1 MKSNLTKRIANERLK
16 LNETVAKN
24 NSLKKEVD
32 MLRKELK
39 SSHESTTGLR
49 RNISKAK
56 ERALGSNRSYVA
68 GKRKTE
74 EANNHIL
81 ALQAKHEQE
90 KERFETQIRQL
101 QERL

>member
-1 MKSNLTKRIANERLK
+1 
-16 LNETVAKN
+16 
-24 NSLKKEVD
+24 

-39 SSHESTTGLR
+39 SSQSSTTGMQR
-49 RNISKAK
+49 SISKAK
-56 ERALGSNRSYVA
+56 ERALGSNRSYVT

-90 KERFETQIRQL
+90 KERFEFQIRQL
-101 QERL
+101 